1 MPKYVSR
8 FVLTALF
15 IGITGSVFAQQTD
28 LYFLIKKNFS
38 IFSETY
44 ENVALDYV
52 DEVDPEKLMR
62 VGLNAMLETLDPYTV
77 IFNESQNEQAEIMSR
92 GNYAGIG
99 IEAGYRD
106 GKVVIVAPTE
116 GGPADRS
123 GIRAGDEI
131 IAIDGISTQ
140 GLQPEEIQTLT
151 VGEIGSQV
159 IISIQ
164 RFGVDQLL
172 DFELTRE
179 RIDVTN
185 VLFKTHLGP
194 EKSIGYVKLSQFGIN
209 SANEVREAML
219 ALGKEKELSGL
230 ILDLRDNPGGIL
242 QEAVSIIDKF
252 VEPGIMA
259 VENRGRIADYNQT
272 FTTSEPVFFD
282 KPVVILVNGGSASA
296 SEVVAGALQDLDR
309 AVIIGE
315 QSFGKG
321 LVQIVKKMP
330 YNTSMKITIARY
342 YIPSG
347 RSIQSIQYTHEGRNS
362 GIVKAENSSNV
373 FKTKNGRTV
382 NEGRGIEPDV
392 VLKKDEPSLLEIS
405 LLQKGVLFDFVTE
418 YYSKNPNES
427 YESIPDGIFDEFI
440 RYLGKIDFNF
450 NSATDDYLEVIKK
463 DLSGVDGVDAKI
475 QDLKLLVAKKK
486 EIELNASRDFIQEF
500 LWLELIARK
509 NGETAKTNASM
520 LKDEQLAK
528 AIELIVNP
536 KEIETLLNGDN

>member
-1 MPKYVSR
+1 MDRYVSR
-8 FVLTALF
+8 IVLLTFFVGFSSL
-15 IGITGSVFAQQTD
+15 IKAQQTD

-52 DEVDPEKLMR
+52 DEVNPEQLMR

-77 IFNESQNEQAEIMSR
+77 IYNESQNEQAEILSR

-106 GKVVIVAPTE
+106 GKVVVVAPNE

-131 IAIDGISTQ
+131 IAIDGISTK
-140 GLQPEEIQTLT
+140 GLQPEEVQTLT

-164 RFGVDQLL
+164 RFGVDRLL
-172 DFELTRE
+172 DFELKRE
-179 RIDVTN
+179 KIDVTN
-185 VLFKTHLGP
+185 VSFKAHLGP
-194 EKSIGYVKLSQFGIN
+194 QKNIGYVKLSQFGMN
-209 SANEVREAML
+209 AANEVRLAMIDL
-219 ALGKEKELSGL
+219 DNEKELVGL

-252 VEPGIMA
+252 IEPGIMA
-259 VENRGRIADYNQT
+259 VENRGRIPEYNQT
-272 FTTSEPVFFD
+272 FSTNEPVFFD
-282 KPVVILVNGGSASA
+282 KPVIILVNGGSASA

-309 AVIIGE
+309 AVIVGE

-321 LVQIVKKMP
+321 LVQIVKKLP

-347 RSIQSIQYTHEGRNS
+347 RSIQSIEYTHEGRNA
-362 GIVKAENSSNV
+362 GIVKSEYSNNV
-373 FKTKNGRTV
+373 YKTKNGRTV

-392 VLKKDEPSLLEIS
+392 LMAKEDPSLLEIS
-405 LLQKGVLFDFVTE
+405 LLQKGVLFDFATE
-418 YYSKNPNES
+418 YFAKNPNQSFET
-427 YESIPDGIFDEFI
+427 IPPRIFEDFI
-440 RYLGKIDFNF
+440 QYLGKIDFNF
-450 NSATDDYLEVIKK
+450 ESTTDEYLEV
-463 DLSGVDGVDAKI
+463 LSNELANVEGAKQKI
-475 QDLKLLVAKKK
+475 AELNMLVGKKK
-486 EIELNASRDFIQEF
+486 EIELNKSRSFIEEF
-500 LWLELIARK
+500 IWLDLLARK
-509 NGETAKTNASM
+509 NGETAKTKASM
-520 LKDEQLAK
+520 AKDEQLSK
-528 AIELIVNP
+528 AIELILNP
-536 KEIETLLNGDN
+536 TQIDALLEGDN

>member
-486 EIELNASRDFIQEF
+486 EIELNASRDFIEEF